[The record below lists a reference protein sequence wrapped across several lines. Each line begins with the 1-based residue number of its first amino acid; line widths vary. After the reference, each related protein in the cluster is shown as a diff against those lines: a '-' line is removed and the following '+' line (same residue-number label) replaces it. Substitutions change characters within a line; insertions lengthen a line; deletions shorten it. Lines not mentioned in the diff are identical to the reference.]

1 MRINQI
7 WSPNRTGVATH
18 KRLVVIHTMESPEG
32 ARTAEDVARYFQNPR
47 IRASAHYCVDAD
59 SVSQCV
65 PERQVAWAAPGC
77 NHDGIQIELA
87 GRAGQTPEQWRDA
100 FSRAELDLTAR
111 LVAEICDRWNI
122 PIRHLSNGQLGAGWA
137 GLIGHNQASDVYRKS
152 DHWDPGPNFPWG
164 EFIQKVQ
171 QYASGKVSEAPQWKE
186 NTMLLHV
193 DGQRVYQTDGIHAR
207 YVMDPDFMA
216 RLQKTGMPM
225 AEITSAQLA
234 DNYLVIDKDYLMM
247 PARCRNSQDLLTD
260 FPGMSDSL
268 KRTSLLRGI
277 AGKLGLTPR
286 SK

>member
-7 WSPNRTGVATH
+7 WSPNRTNAATH

-32 ARTAEDVARYFQNPR
+32 VRTAEDVARYFQNPR

-87 GRAGQTPEQWRDA
+87 GRAGQTPAQWQDA

-137 GLIGHNQASDVYRKS
+137 GIIGHNQASDVYRKS
-152 DHWDPGPNFPWG
+152 DHWDPGPNFPWD
-164 EFIQKVQ
+164 EFIQKIQ
-171 QYASGKVSEAPQWKE
+171 QYASGKVPEAPLWKE
-186 NTMLLHV
+186 NNMLLREP
-193 DGQRVYQTDGIHAR
+193 DGSIYEVSGGVATVIG
-207 YVMDPDFMA
+207 DP
-216 RLQKTGMPM
+216 
-225 AEITSAQLA
+225 
-234 DNYLVIDKDYLMM
+234 NLVQALMNGGV
-247 PARCRNSQDLLTD
+247 PLIQIQAGQIGWWHKRNSDDNSMGGRVREMKDLLTD
-260 FPGMSDSL
+260 YPGMSDTL
-268 KRTSLLRGI
+268 KRTSILRGI
-277 AGKLGLTPR
+277 AGKLGITSR
-286 SK
+286 TN